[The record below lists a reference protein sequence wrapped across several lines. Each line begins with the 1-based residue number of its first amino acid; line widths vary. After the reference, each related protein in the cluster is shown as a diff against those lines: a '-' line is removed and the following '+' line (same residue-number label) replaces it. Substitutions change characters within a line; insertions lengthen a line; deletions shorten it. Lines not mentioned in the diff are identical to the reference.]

1 MYSREQEPRTAR
13 TLITNE
19 VKKGKSTKKKI
30 KKAFKLI
37 EDMNADIQVIKSGL
51 IERKDCEINNKI
63 SSIINRNLS

>member
-1 MYSREQEPRTAR
+1 MYNREQEPRTAR

-19 VKKGKSTKKKI
+19 VTNGKSTKKKI

-37 EDMNADIQVIKSGL
+37 EDTNADIQVIKLGL